1 MNGVRGRSGMCIK
14 QHGEVLQGQF
24 EHTDSKAKNV
34 VQSRHIFAGQ
44 LIAYHTKKP
53 RSKFTKTALHGSSA

>member
-34 VQSRHIFAGQ
+34 VDSISH
-44 LIAYHTKKP
+44 KK
-53 RSKFTKTALHGSSA
+53 T